1 MVSGNIRVQVLKTPI
16 HRKRNI
22 KIICYFKQLKQKKM
36 EKTNVTGKVIG
47 GILIGTVIGAA
58 LGILFAPMDGTKTRN
73 KIATGAKGMAD
84 DLVKKI
90 KSTTDKIKSKAEEI
104 GDMAEEKATNMKN
117 NVGQRQN
124 F

>member
-1 MVSGNIRVQVLKTPI
+1 
-16 HRKRNI
+16 
-22 KIICYFKQLKQKKM
+22 M